1 MLRILIVDDEPPAR
15 RRLRKLLEPL
25 QASGRVAV
33 IEEASDG
40 VEALEKLQQQMFDLL
55 LLDVRM
61 PEMDGFEV
69 LERIDPKQRPFV
81 VFTTAY
87 DDYALK
93 AFEAHAIDYLL
104 KPINQDRLLEAVAR
118 VEQLQTTA
126 QLREQEERLS
136 RLLDWLESQQ
146 QQATPTVGVS
156 TPYLEQLSVNYRDR
170 ILIIPIARLVSAEVH
185 DGITRLYVLEEEP
198 GAPSRLRQHV
208 VSYTLDQLE
217 ARLNPH
223 DFMRVHRSAIVQL
236 RHIRELIPWFS
247 GRYKLKLTG
256 DHEVIA
262 SRERSKLLKERLVL

>member
-25 QASGRVAV
+25 RASGRVAA
-33 IEEASDG
+33 IEEAADG
-40 VEALEKLQQQMFDLL
+40 VEALEKLQQQTFDLL

-61 PEMDGFEV
+61 PELDGFEV
-69 LERIDPKQRPFV
+69 LERIDPTRRPFV

-104 KPINQDRLLEAVAR
+104 KPINQNRLLEAVAR
-118 VEQLQTTA
+118 VEQLRTTA

-146 QQATPTVGVS
+146 QSSHPASSPS
-156 TPYLEQLSVNYRDR
+156 TPYLEHLSVAYRDR
-170 ILIIPIARLVSAEVH
+170 ILIIPVTRLVSAEIH
-185 DGITRLYVLEEEP
+185 DGITRLYVLEEEDDSHP
-198 GAPSRLRQHV
+198 RLRQHV

-247 GRYKLKLTG
+247 GRFKLKLTG